1 MTDAEDRTASLA
13 RLIVLAQPT
22 VEPTL
27 TTTPTS
33 GEVDVILDRNKR
45 GSRWSAIAYVYGDV
59 VFPTV
64 RNGHRYM
71 VTLAGTAVTEPT
83 WPTDSGSSITSGAE
97 FEEIGSDFASV
108 YDLRSALRECWETK
122 AAKASEFISSQDSGS
137 EQMIFEHCQQMIRQY
152 QTPMVV

>member
-1 MTDAEDRTASLA
+1 MTDAEDRTTSLA

-45 GSRWSAIAYVYGDV
+45 GSRWAATSYVYGDI

-71 VTLAGTAVTEPT
+71 VTLAGTTVSEPT
-83 WPTDSGSSITSGAE
+83 WPTGSGSKITSGAE
-97 FEEIGSDFASV
+97 FEEIGSDYASV
-108 YDLRSALRECWETK
+108 YDLRGALRECWEAK

-137 EQMIFEHCQQMIRQY
+137 EQMIFDHCQTMIQKY

>member
-27 TTTPTS
+27 TTTATT

-45 GSRWSAIAYVYGDV
+45 GARWSATAYVYGDA

-71 VTLAGTAVTEPT
+71 VTTAGTTVTEPP
-83 WPTDSGSSITSGAE
+83 WPTGTGSTITSGAE
-97 FEEIGSDFASV
+97 FEEIGVDFASV
-108 YDLRSALRECWETK
+108 YDLRGALRECWEAK

-137 EQMIFEHCQQMIRQY
+137 EQMIFEHCNQMITKY
-152 QTPMVV
+152 STPMVV

>member
-1 MTDAEDRTASLA
+1 MTDAQDRAATLVT
-13 RLIVLAQPT
+13 LLVQAQPT

-45 GSRWSAIAYVYGDV
+45 GSRWSATAYVYGDV

-83 WPTDSGSSITSGAE
+83 WPTEPGSTITSGAE

-108 YDLRSALRECWETK
+108 YDLRSALRECWEAK
-122 AAKASEFISSQDSGS
+122 AAKASEFISTQDSGS
-137 EQMIFEHCQQMIRQY
+137 EQMIFDHCQRQVERY